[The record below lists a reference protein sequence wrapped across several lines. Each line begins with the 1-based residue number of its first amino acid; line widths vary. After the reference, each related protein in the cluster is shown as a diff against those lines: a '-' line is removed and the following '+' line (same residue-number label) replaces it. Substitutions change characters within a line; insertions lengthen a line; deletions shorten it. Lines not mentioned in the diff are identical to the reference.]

1 MSAEWI
7 KFIVIT
13 EINDGESDIKSVFT
27 IAGTS
32 MGRKRWWRGG
42 LLELLVVLRILH
54 HAVVLADGDVGEY
67 DTEHHYSADAK

>member
-1 MSAEWI
+1 
-7 KFIVIT
+7 
-13 EINDGESDIKSVFT
+13 
-27 IAGTS
+27 